1 VATIRRVASEADVSI
16 ATVSRVLNNS
26 GTVSRDIR
34 ERVLEVADR
43 LQYGGGRRSASA
55 SIALAY
61 TGPSSLGSPY
71 DIAVIEGMADG
82 VAAAGFDLVITQ
94 ITQERRPSETAA
106 RFLARKGV
114 RGAVL
119 RTTADTR
126 HVCVELAKDGFP
138 SIVVGDCFK
147 DEPSVNY
154 MYADSR
160 PTSHQAVEHLIS
172 IGHRRIAIVVSHVLD
187 NDHHDRLLGYEQ
199 ALKEHGIEVDPKLIH
214 RVVAQR
220 PNGAQVMRTL
230 ISLRDRPT
238 AIVFADPLVAV
249 GAINQVHEMGVK
261 IPEDVSIIGFDDTD
275 TRNFVYPK
283 MSAICQDAHQL
294 GYEAAKA
301 IAQGLLEGSTSP
313 VRKAFPT
320 WLELHGT
327 VGQPPAEAIRVLPDG
342 SRLSNEAASAARVR
356 SEG

>member
-1 VATIRRVASEADVSI
+1 YRGGTVATIRTVASEADVSI

-43 LQYGGGRRSASA
+43 LQYGGKRSASA

-71 DIAVIEGMADG
+71 DIAVIEGMDEG
-82 VAAAGFDLVITQ
+82 VAAAGFDLMITQ
-94 ITQERRPSETAA
+94 IPQERRPSETAA
-106 RFLARKGV
+106 RFLARKDV

-154 MYADSR
+154 VYADSR

-172 IGHRRIAIVVSHVLD
+172 VGHRRIAIVVSHILD
-187 NDHHDRLLGYEQ
+187 HDHHDRLLGYEQ
-199 ALKEHGIEVDPKLIH
+199 ALKEHGIEVDPKLVH
-214 RVVAQR
+214 RVFARR
-220 PNGAQVMRTL
+220 PDGAQVIRTL
-230 ISLRDRPT
+230 ISLRNR
-238 AIVFADPLVAV
+238 
-249 GAINQVHEMGVK
+249 
-261 IPEDVSIIGFDDTD
+261 
-275 TRNFVYPK
+275 
-283 MSAICQDAHQL
+283 
-294 GYEAAKA
+294 
-301 IAQGLLEGSTSP
+301 
-313 VRKAFPT
+313 
-320 WLELHGT
+320 
-327 VGQPPAEAIRVLPDG
+327 
-342 SRLSNEAASAARVR
+342 
-356 SEG
+356 